1 MSEPLGSCLILIYS
15 LIVELPEDA
24 QPPGNLETVKLEK
37 TKDTYDGQTE
47 LKVREERP
55 REKPDVV
62 TMFDVTA
69 KGNKLFIKRKVIER
83 AALGQD
89 EVQFCKEPNIQKA
102 KKGSHGRKRSMVE
115 SNVHKSTRED
125 QTQVETVN
133 DKITNTGAVPEK
145 VKNKIRECISSYKK
159 FQEKAQDS
167 DKIEVTQTPI
177 KKLTSIISAVAEGE
191 NAHLLKKK
199 QQDCP
204 GNSFPAG
211 HDLTRAENGDKT
223 SSKSSNISTACNQ
236 QEQQTKRK
244 VYEFRDRSIG
254 TLNPDIE
261 GCIKG
266 TTNRN
271 SCGSATNLQEKS
283 SQHRLVN
290 TYSCKNASQLNI
302 GSIINNRKPSL
313 QEKIAKL
320 HRENCIVIP
329 KLWKDSQ
336 KEDPKFRN
344 SCEGVVP
351 NALSAQHSVANFEAK
366 EEGNQNYGTVA
377 LYPKIAQ
384 LYTIP
389 LKKRKQY

>member
-1 MSEPLGSCLILIYS
+1 M
-15 LIVELPEDA
+15 PEDA
-24 QPPGNLETVKLEK
+24 QPPGNLETVRLEK
-37 TKDTYDGQTE
+37 TKDKCDEQTK

-69 KGNKLFIKRKVIER
+69 KGNKLFIKRKIIER
-83 AALGQD
+83 AALSQD

-102 KKGSHGRKRSMVE
+102 KKGSHGRKRSIVE
-115 SNVHKSTRED
+115 SNVHKSTKED

-133 DKITNTGAVPEK
+133 DKITNPGAVPEK
-145 VKNKIRECISSYKK
+145 VKNKIRDCISSYKW
-159 FQEKAQDS
+159 FQEKAKDS
-167 DKIEVTQTPI
+167 DKIVVTQTPI

-199 QQDCP
+199 LPDCP

-211 HDLTRAENGDKT
+211 HDLTSAENEDKT

-244 VYEFRDRSIG
+244 VYEFRDRS
-254 TLNPDIE
+254 TPNPGIE
-261 GCIKG
+261 GCIKVP
-266 TTNRN
+266 TNRN
-271 SCGSATNLQEKS
+271 SCGSATNMQEKS
-283 SQHRLVN
+283 STHRLVN
-290 TYSCKNASQLNI
+290 TYSCKESSPLNL
-302 GSIINNRKPSL
+302 GSFINNRKSSL

-329 KLWKDSQ
+329 KLWKGLQ
-336 KEDPKFRN
+336 KEDPKFMN
-344 SCEGVVP
+344 SYEGVVS
-351 NALSAQHSVANFEAK
+351 NALSAQHTVANFEAK
-366 EEGNQNYGTVA
+366 EEGNQNSGTVT

>member
-69 KGNKLFIKRKVIER
+69 KGNKLFIKRKLIER

-199 QQDCP
+199 QPDCP

-211 HDLTRAENGDKT
+211 NDLTSAENGDKT

-290 TYSCKNASQLNI
+290 TYSCKNASPLNI

-329 KLWKDSQ
+329 KLWKDDQ

-344 SCEGVVP
+344 SYEGVVP
-351 NALSAQHSVANFEAK
+351 NALSAQHSVANFETK